1 MEVEIDE
8 NFESNYKGLYV
19 IVIMKQR
26 KITVKRIL
34 AALLGVFFVGIGV
47 AFNNCAG
54 LGNDPIGMLYDGIRT
69 AGNMSPEQLGIAS
82 NIVNISLVIV
92 LFFVGRHYINIG
104 TLIYFLPYGF
114 FVNIGTHLYEI
125 MNLSEGFAG
134 RIFFSAAGCFML
146 CLGVAIYI
154 TVDIGVDPFTGIVLR
169 ICDTVHKEYRV
180 VKVVFDIFM
189 TVIGVFLGGKIGVV
203 TVVTAFVV
211 GPTIQFLS
219 KKIMIYSARISK
231 RFDSC

>member
-1 MEVEIDE
+1 
-8 NFESNYKGLYV
+8 
-19 IVIMKQR
+19 MKQR
-26 KITVKRIL
+26 KITIKSIL
-34 AALLGVFFVGIGV
+34 AALLGVFLVGVGV

-69 AGNMSPEQLGIAS
+69 AGNMSPEQLGLAS
-82 NIVNISLVIV
+82 NVVNISLVIV
-92 LFFVGRHYINIG
+92 LFFVGRHYIDIG

-114 FVNIGTHLYEI
+114 FVNIGTNLYAI
-125 MNLSEGFAG
+125 MNFSEGIVS
-134 RIFFSAAGCFML
+134 RIFFCVAGCFML

-169 ICDTVHKEYRV
+169 ICDAMNKEYRV
-180 VKVVFDIFM
+180 VKVVFDILM
-189 TVIGVFLGGKIGVV
+189 IVIGGLLGGKIGVV

-219 KKIMIYSARISK
+219 KRIK
-231 RFDSC
+231 YRLVNF